1 MLHGKRTELFPKLIL
16 GHDAVCAGG
25 DENFYLGERT
35 AVRAEVIAQDGQDLL
50 DRRVTG
56 VVLDQKDDVLLWREH
71 RAQRRT
77 GSGCIQLLHEAL
89 FPIVHGL
96 ERGEVRFEDHALLR
110 QLQRQQRMRIRNVIC
125 FQVHSNLL

>member
-1 MLHGKRTELFPKLIL
+1 MLHGKRTELFPKLVL

-25 DENFYLGERT
+25 DENFNLGERT
-35 AVRAEVIAQDGQDLL
+35 AVRAEIIAQDGQDLL

-56 VVLDQKDDVLLWREH
+56 VVLDQKNDVLLRREQ

-77 GSGCIQLLHEAL
+77 GSGRIQLLHETL

-96 ERGEVRFEDHALLR
+96 ERG
-110 QLQRQQRMRIRNVIC
+110 
-125 FQVHSNLL
+125 